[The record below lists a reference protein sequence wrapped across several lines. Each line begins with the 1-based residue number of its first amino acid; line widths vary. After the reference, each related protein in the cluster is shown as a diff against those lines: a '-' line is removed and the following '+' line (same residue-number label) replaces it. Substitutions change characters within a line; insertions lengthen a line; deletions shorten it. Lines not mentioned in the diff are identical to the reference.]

1 MTSQRPTISRMAMHE
16 HRGSLHDLLAVLERE
31 LRVSSLMTPWAHVAS
46 ITASGNGPESKAA
59 ALALMN
65 NHHYSGV
72 PVAWEGV
79 VRGMYLRHA
88 PDAGAQYEGI
98 KPSHFVPPDLSL
110 IQLVRHM
117 RDSGRIAVGVGTPE
131 SPLGWLTYAD
141 FSKRPFRVLLF
152 AIVAEVE
159 CLLAHALDT
168 AHPDDSWA
176 ALLPSNPA
184 SDRDERAEL
193 LRRQNEANGWD
204 VTMPLTTFADIGHL
218 VRVIPH
224 SPATLS
230 LLGETPDIANQ
241 LLTVVDIRNR
251 VAHVVRPVVQGPK
264 QIGVVANQIDML
276 FAWINNWSS
285 RLAPNNGARGA
296 P

>member
-1 MTSQRPTISRMAMHE
+1 MSSIKNNISRLSMHE
-16 HRGSLHDLLAVLERE
+16 HSGSLHDLLAVIGGSLTAC
-31 LRVSSLMTPWAHVAS
+31 SLMTPWDQVACVS
-46 ITASGNGPESKAA
+46 AEANGPEARDRAKC
-59 ALALMN
+59 LMDTFY
-65 NHHYSGV
+65 YSGV
-72 PVAWEGV
+72 PMTWSGE
-79 VRGMYLRHA
+79 VRGAYLRHE
-88 PDAGAQYEGI
+88 PNGVPRYEGT
-98 KPSHFVPPDLSL
+98 KPSHFVGADLG
-110 IQLVRHM
+110 LVDLARHM
-117 RDSGRIAVGVGTPE
+117 RDNQLIVVGVGSAQ

-193 LRRQNEANGWD
+193 LRRQNEAKGWD

-218 VRVIPH
+218 VRVIPQ
-224 SPATLS
+224 SPATLA

-241 LLTVVDIRNR
+241 LLAVADLRNR
-251 VAHVVRPVVQGPK
+251 VAHVVRPVIQGPK

-276 FAWINNWSS
+276 FAWINRWSS
-285 RLAPNNGARGA
+285 QLAPNNDAGGT